1 MTLFQTPKTC
11 YEIYHCE
18 SCGEVCVIENPY
30 YYPNYFEIIE
40 FPEAY
45 LFKLGADFLKSPIK
59 FIRNMVG
66 GGKVKLPKK
75 EVYIEHFS
83 GICEKCLKSK
93 DPKSI
98 RSTQNPID
106 IYRIS
111 KEEYRGIVTS
121 VLKKEMEK
129 FKRELPQDV
138 LKELNP
144 DAYMRLANP
153 ENCVE
158 EKRQRA
164 KEYVEL
170 TKREII
176 SYLKGITMENEEVVK
191 KKNEVLIKEKEVVE
205 FLRNFDGKII
215 RYSEV
220 GLNPFYGNKRILELD
235 NYTFMGEIVTK
246 EKMYVEVEHYNKNS
260 ILKKI
265 EQGRAFDVFSGVE
278 ERFEAWFRD
287 LPVKLAKKIYI
298 EE

>member
-1 MTLFQTPKTC
+1 MSNAFPKTC

-30 YYPNYFEIIE
+30 YYPNYFDIIE
-40 FPEAY
+40 FPEGK
-45 LFKLGADFLKSPIK
+45 LFSFATDFLKSPIK

-66 GGKVKLPKK
+66 GGKVKLPEK

-83 GICEKCLKSK
+83 GICEKCLKFK

-106 IYRIS
+106 IYRIN

-129 FKRELPQDV
+129 FKRELPQEV
-138 LKELNP
+138 LKELNS
-144 DAYMRLANP
+144 DAYMKVSNP
-153 ENCVE
+153 ENSMEV
-158 EKRQRA
+158 KKQFA
-164 KEYVEL
+164 KKYIEL

-176 SYLKGITMENEEVVK
+176 SYLKARTMENEKVIK
-191 KKNEVLIKEKEVVE
+191 KKDELLEKEKEVVE
-205 FLRNFDGKII
+205 FLRKFDDKIT

-220 GLNPFYGNKRILELD
+220 RLNSFCGNKRMLELD

-246 EKMYVEVEHYNKNS
+246 EKMYEVAVCYNKKS

-265 EQGRAFDVFSGVE
+265 EQGRAFNVFSECEHGIDKWLQE
-278 ERFEAWFRD
+278 LSA
-287 LPVKLAKKIYI
+287 KLEKKIYM

>member
-1 MTLFQTPKTC
+1 MSFAFPETC

-18 SCGEVCVIENPY
+18 SCGEICVIENPY
-30 YYPNYFEIIE
+30 YYPNHFDIIE
-40 FPEAY
+40 FPVGKP
-45 LFKLGADFLKSPIK
+45 FSFGMFFLKSLIR

-66 GGKVKLPKK
+66 KEKTKLPEK
-75 EVYIEHFS
+75 EVCIEHFS
-83 GICEKCLKSK
+83 GICEKCLEFKYL
-93 DPKSI
+93 KSI

-106 IYRIS
+106 IYRTS

-129 FKRELPQDV
+129 FKRYLPQNV

-144 DAYMRLANP
+144 SAYMILAKP
-153 ENCVE
+153 ENSMEV
-158 EKRQRA
+158 KKQFA
-164 KEYVEL
+164 KEYVEQ

-176 SYLKGITMENEEVVK
+176 SYIKARTMENEKVIK
-191 KKNEVLIKEKEVVE
+191 KKDELLEKEKEVVE
-205 FLRNFDGKII
+205 FLRNFDDKIT

-220 GLNPFYGNKRILELD
+220 RLNSFCGNKRMLELD

-246 EKMYVEVEHYNKNS
+246 EKMYEVAVCYNKKS

-265 EQGRAFDVFSGVE
+265 EQGRAFNVFSECEHGIDKWLQE
-278 ERFEAWFRD
+278 LSA
-287 LPVKLAKKIYI
+287 KLAKKIYR